1 MDKTL
6 EDLAAELTSLNA
18 ADPLMSFD
26 DDLTHIASIRNELSN
41 IGESTSQLKMMEWSL
56 KVMNDLTFKY
66 DQLAAGIDSLNVA
79 KEAANRAIDNIS
91 SWNGGTAAQQ
101 KILELLNKI
110 EEKLKAIEVST
121 PSLTKYIL
129 SLIHI

>member
-41 IGESTSQLKMMEWSL
+41 IGEPTSRLKMMEWSL
-56 KVMNDLTFKY
+56 KVMNDLTFKH
-66 DQLAAGIDSLNVA
+66 DQLAAGVDSLNVA

-91 SWNGGTAAQQ
+91 SWNGGTAAQR
-101 KILELLNKI
+101 ED
-110 EEKLKAIEVST
+110 T
-121 PSLTKYIL
+121 
-129 SLIHI
+129 